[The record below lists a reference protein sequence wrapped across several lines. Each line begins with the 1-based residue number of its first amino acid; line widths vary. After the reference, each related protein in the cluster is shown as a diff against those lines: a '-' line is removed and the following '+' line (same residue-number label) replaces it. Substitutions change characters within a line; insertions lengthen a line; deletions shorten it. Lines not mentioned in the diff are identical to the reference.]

1 MSYKLKLG
9 EFCAGTGAFSYAFEK
24 TNLVKT
30 EYVNDFDKNSEI
42 IYNENFDT
50 KMDCKDIHDINIDD
64 LPKFDILT
72 SGFPC
77 QPFSIAGKRE
87 GLNDERSDV
96 FFKLVQIIKK
106 VKPKVVIFENVKN
119 LCSHD
124 KGNTF
129 KVISK
134 EIDKLGYYY
143 KHKILNTSSVSEIP
157 QNRERIYIV
166 CFKKKKYCDRFE
178 FPEEIDDDK
187 KKQLKDFV
195 EKKVD
200 EKYNYSN
207 RFKVWD
213 EINSKVTKDINTN
226 TIYQYRR
233 YYVRENKNSQCP
245 TLTANMGGGGH
256 NVPIIRN
263 KNVIRKLTPRECF
276 SLQGFPKT
284 YKLPNN
290 ISDSG
295 LYKLAGNAVTVP
307 VVKKIAN
314 NVLRAMKYKTKI
326 NKKNENSSTVINI
339 DV

>member
-1 MSYKLKLG
+1 MTEKLKLA

-24 TNLVKT
+24 TGLVKT
-30 EYVNDFDKNSEI
+30 EYSNDFDKNSEI
-42 IYNENFDT
+42 IYNENFNL
-50 KMDCKDIHDINIDD
+50 KMERKDIHDIDINS

-77 QPFSIAGKRE
+77 QPYSIAGKRE
-87 GLNDERSDV
+87 GLNDERADV

-106 VKPKVVIFENVKN
+106 KKPKVVIFENVKN

-143 KHKILNTSSVSEIP
+143 KHKVLNTSSVSKIP

-166 CFKKKKYCDRFE
+166 CFKKQKYCDRFN
-178 FPEEIDDDK
+178 FPDEIDDSK
-187 KKQLKDFV
+187 KKQLKDFI

-200 EKYNYSN
+200 KKYHYSD

-213 EINSKVTKDINTN
+213 EINDNVKKDIKTN

-256 NVPIIRN
+256 NVPII
-263 KNVIRKLTPRECF
+263 KSKKIIRKLTPRECF
-276 SLQGFPKT
+276 NLQGFPKT
-284 YKLPNN
+284 YKLPDN

-307 VVKKIAN
+307 VVEKLAKS
-314 NVLRAMKYKTKI
+314 VLKAMKYKTKLR
-326 NKKNENSSTVINI
+326 KKRHKNNTVVNI